1 MDLQAFYAGD
11 IVPCYRLRKLI
22 VDRNHKYRRKI
33 DRSRTL
39 DFAGI
44 SLRKCLLWSMR
55 SVFRRLSCLELKGP

>member
-33 DRSRTL
+33 DRSRT
-39 DFAGI
+39 
-44 SLRKCLLWSMR
+44 
-55 SVFRRLSCLELKGP
+55 